1 MFRDEVRME
10 MLEEFSL
17 IHISFGGLLRTQNRK
32 LVREEFYLSV
42 EVWMDWSEW
51 RVVEW
56 LINLCCGVGL
66 EKVYERVM
74 GEIIW

>member
-42 EVWMDWSEW
+42 EVWMD
-51 RVVEW
+51 
-56 LINLCCGVGL
+56 
-66 EKVYERVM
+66 
-74 GEIIW
+74 